1 MAAYPHL
8 FLPLKVGS
16 HFLKNR
22 IVMAPVETG
31 LEKQDYLDPRVVEF
45 YEERARGDGPGLF
58 ILGNG
63 VVHETGL
70 RNLKDPVLTAGLL
83 NNAVR
88 LTSVI
93 HESGSKVLLQLQ
105 HHGAGADHM
114 FAVSASRFRN
124 RDTGRTLHRAPGLL
138 VSHLISQYALFAYHA
153 ILHGEFDGVE
163 IYGGRLSLPNVF
175 SSRLFNRRHD
185 KWGLQARTLFAVE
198 LVRRIRSFVGPAPII
213 SYRLSLLDLHAGGSE
228 WHDLLAFA
236 LALHYEG
243 VNLFSFDIG
252 FTPNSVP
259 VNSDLTPAGVWVPF
273 MEKFSREIKVPVIF
287 GHRMPGPDRLDDI
300 LQNNITSLVEI
311 GRPLIADA
319 RWVEHVHTGAPI
331 RPCTLCPHGCT
342 RPDRR
347 EGREM
352 LACIADPYVLRR
364 SHKHPG
370 GLDILVVGGGPA
382 GMAAAREGALRGH
395 KVTLVDEGSELGGL
409 YRLCAKIQGRSSIAE
424 LLKVQERELVEL
436 GVEIIRNTRA
446 TAQWIEDNYS
456 GSRILL
462 ATGKESCMPD
472 IPGIDT
478 PNVLS
483 LEDLLQ
489 GRVPVGH
496 RVAVIGSGNVAV
508 DVTRYLCTHDL
519 KAHDEWCCAWGIGDP
534 AEHIGGTLGVVPH
547 LNPAPRKVYLIN
559 ETNETTEELFAH
571 ERRLYEVQWLRMHGV
586 NIFDEA
592 NVEQIDSHSVRV
604 SCEGEEGS
612 TILRVDHIVAVGDR
626 EANAELQNELTE
638 LGIPFEAAGSMKFK
652 APFGTAGEA
661 ALDGIYVLQALEK
674 RSL

>member
-1 MAAYPHL
+1 M
-8 FLPLKVGS
+8 
-16 HFLKNR
+16 
-22 IVMAPVETG
+22 
-31 LEKQDYLDPRVVEF
+31 
-45 YEERARGDGPGLF
+45 
-58 ILGNG
+58 
-63 VVHETGL
+63 
-70 RNLKDPVLTAGLL
+70 
-83 NNAVR
+83 
-88 LTSVI
+88 
-93 HESGSKVLLQLQ
+93 
-105 HHGAGADHM
+105 
-114 FAVSASRFRN
+114 
-124 RDTGRTLHRAPGLL
+124 
-138 VSHLISQYALFAYHA
+138 
-153 ILHGEFDGVE
+153 
-163 IYGGRLSLPNVF
+163 
-175 SSRLFNRRHD
+175 
-185 KWGLQARTLFAVE
+185 
-198 LVRRIRSFVGPAPII
+198 
-213 SYRLSLLDLHAGGSE
+213 
-228 WHDLLAFA
+228 
-236 LALHYEG
+236 
-243 VNLFSFDIG
+243 
-252 FTPNSVP
+252 
-259 VNSDLTPAGVWVPF
+259 
-273 MEKFSREIKVPVIF
+273 
-287 GHRMPGPDRLDDI
+287 
-300 LQNNITSLVEI
+300 
-311 GRPLIADA
+311 
-319 RWVEHVHTGAPI
+319 
-331 RPCTLCPHGCT
+331 
-342 RPDRR
+342 
-347 EGREM
+347 
-352 LACIADPYVLRR
+352 
-364 SHKHPG
+364 
-370 GLDILVVGGGPA
+370 
-382 GMAAAREGALRGH
+382 
-395 KVTLVDEGSELGGL
+395 
-409 YRLCAKIQGRSSIAE
+409 
-424 LLKVQERELVEL
+424 QERELVEL

>member
-1 MAAYPHL
+1 
-8 FLPLKVGS
+8 
-16 HFLKNR
+16 
-22 IVMAPVETG
+22 
-31 LEKQDYLDPRVVEF
+31 
-45 YEERARGDGPGLF
+45 
-58 ILGNG
+58 
-63 VVHETGL
+63 
-70 RNLKDPVLTAGLL
+70 
-83 NNAVR
+83 
-88 LTSVI
+88 
-93 HESGSKVLLQLQ
+93 
-105 HHGAGADHM
+105 
-114 FAVSASRFRN
+114 
-124 RDTGRTLHRAPGLL
+124 
-138 VSHLISQYALFAYHA
+138 
-153 ILHGEFDGVE
+153 
-163 IYGGRLSLPNVF
+163 
-175 SSRLFNRRHD
+175 
-185 KWGLQARTLFAVE
+185 
-198 LVRRIRSFVGPAPII
+198 
-213 SYRLSLLDLHAGGSE
+213 
-228 WHDLLAFA
+228 
-236 LALHYEG
+236 
-243 VNLFSFDIG
+243 
-252 FTPNSVP
+252 
-259 VNSDLTPAGVWVPF
+259 
-273 MEKFSREIKVPVIF
+273 
-287 GHRMPGPDRLDDI
+287 
-300 LQNNITSLVEI
+300 
-311 GRPLIADA
+311 
-319 RWVEHVHTGAPI
+319 
-331 RPCTLCPHGCT
+331 
-342 RPDRR
+342 
-347 EGREM
+347 M

-395 KVTLVDEGSELGGL
+395 KITLVDEGPELGGL

-508 DVTRYLCTHDL
+508 DVTRHLCTHDL

-534 AEHIGGTLGVVPH
+534 AEHIGGTLGVIPH

-612 TILRVDHIVAVGDR
+612 TILRVDHIVVVGDR